1 MSSLA
6 ARLKSLLQQL
16 LHRVKASPSRLTVLH
31 SPSDASTDVV
41 FAFGCTANRDW
52 SWTTSSL
59 DKAWRKTPFSA
70 ESRTARIFTFECNA
84 SVEGR
89 SNASLEEFI
98 DENARDLLESLSSYR
113 KSGAMYKRPIEF
125 VCFGLGEYVCM
136 KALLISNA
144 REDQYLHQIHLSTVT
159 LRTCRLL

>member
-1 MSSLA
+1 MRQPSMCP
-6 ARLKSLLQQL
+6 LKLE
-16 LHRVKASPSRLTVLH
+16 ATANISPS
-31 SPSDASTDVV
+31 VV
-41 FAFGCTANRDW
+41 FAFECTANRDG
-52 SWTTSSL
+52 SWNTSSL

-113 KSGAMYKRPIEF
+113 KSGAMVGRPPLLMLYNIDTHTHIQYKRPIEF
-125 VCFGLGEYVCM
+125 VCFGLVNM
-136 KALLISNA
+136 SA
-144 REDQYLHQIHLSTVT
+144 
-159 LRTCRLL
+159 

>member
-70 ESRTARIFTFECNA
+70 ESRTARILHLNVTRLWRAGQMHRWKSSSMKMQGICW
-84 SVEGR
+84 
-89 SNASLEEFI
+89 SLFYHTERVALCI
-98 DENARDLLESLSSYR
+98 NDQLNLS
-113 KSGAMYKRPIEF
+113 
-125 VCFGLGEYVCM
+125 
-136 KALLISNA
+136 AL
-144 REDQYLHQIHLSTVT
+144 V
-159 LRTCRLL
+159 